1 MRQSRRRTT
10 PVVYTQPKTTAIS
23 EATRI
28 ALLRDQLDILNE
40 QYNFNFNT
48 MPPPASGPTLLGP
61 TGLPLSPSTAA
72 ATGIP
77 PAAPAGV
84 NPGVWQRIWSRAG
97 AQLGEGLLTRVT
109 PWIIEN
115 VFALG
120 LAGLAVAIGG
130 GHAYVARERWQRG
143 DKIGTLIA
151 SLGGIGGVMS
161 QIPWFPVKVVGYFT
175 WLIMVLWDQWRETPE
190 GKTAIAE
197 VDQKIKEQTPAGP
210 SGATPASKPAEP
222 KPAEPKPAE
231 PKPAE
236 PKPAEPKP
244 AEPKPAEP
252 KPAPPPEKGPNPAG
266 SIGKI
271 NWSKL
276 KSGS

>member
-40 QYNFNFNT
+40 QYSFNFNT

-130 GHAYVARERWQRG
+130 GHAYVALERWQRG

-175 WLIMVLWDQWRETPE
+175 WLIMVLWDNWRETPE
-190 GKTAIAE
+190 GKKAIAE
-197 VDQKIKEQTPAGP
+197 VDQKIKEQTPAGDQKPAGP
-210 SGATPASKPAEP
+210 SGATPAPKAAEP
-222 KPAEPKPAE
+222 KPETKPA
-231 PKPAE
+231 
-236 PKPAEPKP
+236 
-244 AEPKPAEP
+244 
-252 KPAPPPEKGPNPAG
+252 APPPEKGPEPTVRPEMPNPAG
-266 SIGKI
+266 GIGKI